1 MVPGEFDSLLDALAE
16 AGYAGIEA
24 MIAAPYALPAGTL
37 RQRLS
42 ERGLQLIGV
51 RTGGIVEQ
59 RHLYLSSADPMVR
72 MRAVSA
78 LCEVIEYGAEFGQ
91 PKILL
96 GLMQGRLEA
105 DVALGDALGW
115 IAEGLAHAGEVAAR
129 LGLEIGLEPINRFI
143 LGYNSTV
150 SAVLALIQR
159 IGADNV
165 RLLVDTFHMH
175 IEERSIAGAL
185 FEGGAR
191 IGHVHLADSNR
202 RAPGLGHFD
211 FAEFFGTLR
220 ALGYTGDLTVE
231 CEYWPNQIVA
241 ARMAAGFLSSIVGGG
256 W

>member
-1 MVPGEFDSLLDALAE
+1 MAPGEFDLLLDALAE

-24 MIAAPYALPAGTL
+24 MIAAPYALPAGML
-37 RQRLS
+37 WQRLS

-51 RTGGIVEQ
+51 RTGGVVEQ

-105 DVALGDALGW
+105 GVALNDALGW
-115 IAEGLAHAGEVAAR
+115 ITEGLARAGEVAAR

-150 SAVLALIQR
+150 NDVLALIQR

-185 FEGGAR
+185 VEGGAR

-241 ARMAAGFLSSIVGGG
+241 ARMAMGFLSGIVGGG